1 MDNIF
6 RTALDKVSGLRFFN
20 GPTGLFGFWRGVIVA
35 SPIGSRNV
43 FVSKQLLMI
52 LANLSCTEL
61 VEYLRSSFGM
71 PSGPVALPFFKLF
84 AAVLISSP
92 VNGISSGHGG
102 PMKGDNGAS
111 PQVSCFSK

>member
-43 FVSKQLLMI
+43 FV
-52 LANLSCTEL
+52 
-61 VEYLRSSFGM
+61 
-71 PSGPVALPFFKLF
+71 
-84 AAVLISSP
+84 
-92 VNGISSGHGG
+92 
-102 PMKGDNGAS
+102 
-111 PQVSCFSK
+111 